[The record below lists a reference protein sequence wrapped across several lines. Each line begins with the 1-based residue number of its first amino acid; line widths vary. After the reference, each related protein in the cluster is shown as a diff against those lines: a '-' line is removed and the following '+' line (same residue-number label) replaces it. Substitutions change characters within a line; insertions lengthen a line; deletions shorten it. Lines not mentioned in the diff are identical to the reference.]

1 MELLIT
7 IALWIIMILL
17 ASPWEQ
23 LLKNCHIAWERSLS
37 GKKSLDVDACNN
49 FFNVHEFLILYF
61 HLFFSILALFSVNE
75 LINWHLCVFVCGVT
89 TLLTSKA

>member
-37 GKKSLDVDACNN
+37 DKKSLDVDACNN
-49 FFNVHEFLILYF
+49 FFNVHEFLILDF
-61 HLFFSILALFSVNE
+61 SFIFFRFGAVQCE
-75 LINWHLCVFVCGVT
+75 
-89 TLLTSKA
+89 